1 MCGGESWQVKAPSCS
16 VPLLQVLFAIRI
28 SGASR
33 VNTSAALFS
42 IAEGPDVG
50 SLLRGGLACSLGLPA
65 VTTVASAA
73 TLAAL
78 ANARGAMD
86 ISAAVNVAAV
96 ACPSGGNSGRG
107 AVLLAG
113 SARCRLATSSGS
125 RTSSPCALATSS
137 ALLVVMRVVSFNTST
152 CVDLA
157 ALAAIASSSPP
168 RAPPSL
174 PAPTRPW
181 GQQQV

>member
-1 MCGGESWQVKAPSCS
+1 VCGGESWQVKAPSCS

-42 IAEGPDVG
+42 IAEGPDIG

-65 VTTVASAA
+65 VASSA

-113 SARCRLATSSGS
+113 GARCRLATSSGS

-157 ALAAIASSSPP
+157 ALAAIASSSPQ